1 MKKWITLLTSMALL
15 LGLMAACGGS
25 DASTETASAPAG
37 EPTSE
42 AAVAPASKKLDTEIT
57 VVSREEG
64 SGTRGAFVELMGI
77 EDDNGDNTTMAAEIS
92 NSTSVVSQ
100 TVAGNTSAIGYIS
113 LGALTDAV
121 KAVKVD
127 GVDAT
132 VENIKAGSYA
142 VSRPFEICYK
152 EENLTDLGRD
162 FISYIMSAEGQAII
176 AEEGYIQV
184 DEAAESYTGSGMS
197 GTLSLNGSTSVS
209 PVMEALV
216 ESYRTINPDVTIDI
230 QQTGSGAGITATID
244 GTCEIG
250 MSSRALKEEELSEGV
265 TEQQIALDGIAVI
278 INLEN
283 SLEELSSEQIRG
295 IYVGEL
301 TSWNQIGQ

>member
-1 MKKWITLLTSMALL
+1 MKKWITLTTIMGLL
-15 LGLMAACGGS
+15 LGCLVGCGGETT
-25 DASTETASAPAG
+25 TETASAPA
-37 EPTSE
+37 
-42 AAVAPASKKLDTEIT
+42 AQKLDTEIT

-77 EDDNGDNTTMAAEIS
+77 EDEDGDNTTMTAEIS

-113 LGALTDAV
+113 LGALNDTV

-127 GVDAT
+127 GVEAT
-132 VENIKAGSYA
+132 VENIKAGNYA

-152 EENLTDLGRD
+152 EDNLTELGRD
-162 FISYIMSAEGQAII
+162 FIAYIMSAEGQAII
-176 AEEGYIQV
+176 AEEGYIPV

-209 PVMEALV
+209 PVMEILA
-216 ESYRTINPDVTIDI
+216 ERYRAINPDVTIDI

-250 MSSRALKEEELSEGV
+250 MSSRGLKEEELSAGV

-278 INLEN
+278 LNLEN
-283 SLEELSSEQIRG
+283 PAEDLSSEEIRG
-295 IYVGEL
+295 IYVGEI
-301 TSWNQIGQ
+301 TSWSQIG

>member
-1 MKKWITLLTSMALL
+1 MKKWITLLTIMALL
-15 LGLMAACGGS
+15 LSLMTACGGS
-25 DASTETASAPAG
+25 DASTETASAPA
-37 EPTSE
+37 EEITSE
-42 AAVAPASKKLDTEIT
+42 AAAAPASEKLDTEIT

-121 KAVKVD
+121 KAVKVN

-209 PVMEALV
+209 PVMEVLA

-250 MSSRALKEEELSEGV
+250 MSSRALKKEELSEGV

-283 SLEELSSEQIRG
+283 PVEDLSSEQIRG

-301 TSWNQIGQ
+301 TSWSQIG